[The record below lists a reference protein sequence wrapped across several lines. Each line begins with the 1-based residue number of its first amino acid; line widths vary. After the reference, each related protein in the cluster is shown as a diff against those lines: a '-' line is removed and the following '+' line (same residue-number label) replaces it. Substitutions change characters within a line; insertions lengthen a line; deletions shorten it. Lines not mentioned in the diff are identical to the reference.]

1 MKKLRLLSAV
11 CAVAIG
17 LVMSTVVNAVV
28 IHESAT
34 LGPTGV
40 TFGYGIGD
48 PTFLGSRFS
57 ITDTVSVDNVGGHLV
72 QIEGNEG
79 DTIFAAIISLSSST
93 ALPTGSPFN
102 TSELMASTTFSI
114 PFLSDDVLTPL
125 SVTLAPGDYALIFGS
140 DLFGANGTG
149 AMPNNNSDISGSASY
164 FWWNGSNWSNTSF
177 NVGDLRFVVTGTVVP
192 IPAAVWLFGSGLLGL
207 VGIARRRRKTSSPL
221 QQQPQRSHSPL
232 RGPFHRHS

>member
-1 MKKLRLLSAV
+1 MKKSCLLGAM
-11 CAVAIG
+11 CAAAIS
-17 LVMSTVVNAVV
+17 LVMSTAVNAVV

-40 TFGYGIGD
+40 TFGFGIGD

-57 ITDTVSVDNVGGHLV
+57 ITDTISVDHVGGHLV
-72 QIEGNEG
+72 RIEGNEG
-79 DTIFAAIISLSSST
+79 DNIFAAIISLSSST

-102 TSELMASTTFSI
+102 TSELMASTIFPVPS
-114 PFLSDDVLTPL
+114 LSNDVLTPL

-164 FWWNGSNWSNTSF
+164 FRWNGSIWLNGGFDST
-177 NVGDLRFVVTGTVVP
+177 RFVVTGTVVP

-207 VGIARRRRKTSSPL
+207 IGIARRMKAA
-221 QQQPQRSHSPL
+221 
-232 RGPFHRHS
+232 